1 MTNGV
6 RRPIGSR
13 HRRSAGPHRRLS
25 EWFDDD
31 DDFDE
36 STLLGVTV
44 DHHDVVVRGVVLEC
58 RRWRRR
64 RRLRRVYNVAVGKG
78 VRHQLNGY
86 LRPRFVKPSRLG
98 TTAVTANPRQI
109 IINLTYHFHQKYIQ
123 AFIYLK
129 LSFLND
135 ASTSRGGAAAPRQ
148 LF

>member
-1 MTNGV
+1 
-6 RRPIGSR
+6 
-13 HRRSAGPHRRLS
+13 
-25 EWFDDD
+25 
-31 DDFDE
+31 
-36 STLLGVTV
+36 
-44 DHHDVVVRGVVLEC
+44 
-58 RRWRRR
+58 
-64 RRLRRVYNVAVGKG
+64 VAVGKG

-135 ASTSRGGAAAPRQ
+135 ASTSRGGGGGAASVFLTTISLLPGSASIW
-148 LF
+148 

>member
-1 MTNGV
+1 
-6 RRPIGSR
+6 
-13 HRRSAGPHRRLS
+13 
-25 EWFDDD
+25 
-31 DDFDE
+31 
-36 STLLGVTV
+36 
-44 DHHDVVVRGVVLEC
+44 
-58 RRWRRR
+58 
-64 RRLRRVYNVAVGKG
+64 VAVGKG